1 MAQLL
6 VRDVPSD
13 LIEALER
20 RAAANGRSVE
30 EEHRH
35 ILEAALRTS
44 QGDFWEQARELRKA
58 MRGRTM
64 ADSTDLIRED
74 RESR

>member
-6 VRDVPSD
+6 VSDVPSD
-13 LIEALER
+13 LVEALER
-20 RAAANGRSVE
+20 RAVASGRSVE

-44 QGDFWEQARELRKA
+44 GGDFWEQARELRKA
-58 MRGRTM
+58 MRGRKM
-64 ADSTDLIRED
+64 SDSTDLIRED
-74 RESR
+74 RDSR